1 MTEIL
6 KYLSTKKGKI
16 VTAAGIAHAIGIE
29 RIYGPTMSKLVREGV
44 IEPMPCKGYY
54 RAI

>member
-29 RIYGPTMSKLVREGV
+29 RIYGTRLSKLVREGV
-44 IEPMPCKGYY
+44 LEPMPCKGYY